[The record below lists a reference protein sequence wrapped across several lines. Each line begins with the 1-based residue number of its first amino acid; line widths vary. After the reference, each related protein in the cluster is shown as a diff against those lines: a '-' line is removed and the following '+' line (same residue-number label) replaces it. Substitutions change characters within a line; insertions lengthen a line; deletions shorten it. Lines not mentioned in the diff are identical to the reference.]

1 MDINPEGGPM
11 KKTFVM
17 FFLLGLMVSCASQQE
32 RSVSSIDE
40 ADEPVQQRHVHPTF
54 EPRASFR

>member
-1 MDINPEGGPM
+1 M

-32 RSVSSIDE
+32 RSVSSVKEDVE
-40 ADEPVQQRHVHPTF
+40 TMKKYDHPHYET
-54 EPRASFR
+54 RGSYR